1 MQIIISGFVI
11 LQKTQPRAFRGF
23 VAELP
28 LERRFGPRKGFAPMV
43 ALCRGERPISNR
55 SCIFN

>member
-28 LERRFGPRKGFAPMV
+28 LERRFGSLKGFAPFGGVMQGGKTR
-43 ALCRGERPISNR
+43 LEPQLYI
-55 SCIFN
+55 